1 MPITIMLLYIALSSG
16 PGILI
21 RQNVDF
27 YKVNSRDYFCYFL
40 IKIRYKYDCKTT
52 FY

>member
-1 MPITIMLLYIALSSG
+1 MKTHMESE

-27 YKVNSRDYFCYFL
+27 NGVNFRDCFCYFL
-40 IKIRYKYDCKTT
+40 IKIRYKYD
-52 FY
+52 